1 MCTEFL
7 LQLCMRVSLPPPP
20 PSPTF
25 PFPFYTD
32 FVLVVW
38 VESKKTEKCKKLTP
52 TSKSMTLY
60 LMYKTGTM
68 VILCTLFCCM
78 DREVRNKTG

>member
-7 LQLCMRVSLPPPP
+7 LQLCMRVNLPPAP
-20 PSPTF
+20 PTF

-38 VESKKTEKCKKLTP
+38 VESKKTEKCKGLTP
-52 TSKSMTLY
+52 ISKSMTLY
-60 LMYKTGTM
+60 LMYKTSPL

-78 DREVRNKTG
+78 DREVRNRTG